1 MIDWSVFLWLPL
13 LRPLCVVAEG
23 VTVSGPTNPSNN
35 YLGAMA
41 KLHDVVFD
49 CSHPAS
55 LARFW
60 AEALDGYE
68 VAPYD
73 DEELERLRRE
83 GIEDPEDDPSVLVQP
98 VSGAAPRLFF
108 NKVPE
113 RKKTKN
119 RVHLD
124 LWAED
129 VEAEVERLTRMGAS
143 RKARVQDWVAMA
155 DPEGNEFDILPAE

>member
-1 MIDWSVFLWLPL
+1 
-13 LRPLCVVAEG
+13 
-23 VTVSGPTNPSNN
+23 
-35 YLGAMA
+35 MA
-41 KLHDVVFD
+41 TLHDIVFD

-60 AEALDGYE
+60 AQALDGYE

-73 DEELERLRRE
+73 DEEIERLRRE
-83 GIEDPEDDPSVLVQP
+83 GVTDLEDDPSVLVQS
-98 VSGAAPRLFF
+98 VAGALPRLFF

-113 RKKTKN
+113 RKRTKN

-129 VEAEVERLTRMGAS
+129 VEAEAQRLTRLGAD
-143 RKARVQDWVAMA
+143 RKARVQDWVVMT
-155 DPEGNEFDILPAE
+155 DPEGNEFDILPQE